1 MKKLLTALL
10 ACLMVLSCFAG
21 ASAEE
26 AYNPDAILYLT
37 CTNDPTH
44 LDPALATDGQSTILT
59 GSLYSALI
67 GYNQDGTLF
76 MDVAESYDVADD
88 GVTYTFHIRDGVK
101 FHDGTPCDAKAVEW
115 NWNRVSPANAT
126 ADMTYSSVLFGNVE
140 SFEATDDLTFVVKLK
155 ETDSTFLTLQG
166 SNSLAAGLVSP
177 TA

>member
-1 MKKLLTALL
+1 
-10 ACLMVLSCFAG
+10 MVLSCFAG

-26 AYNPDAILYLT
+26 ADNPDAILYLT

-88 GVTYTFHIRDGVK
+88 GVTYTFHIRDGIK

-115 NWNRVSPANAT
+115 NWNRVSP
-126 ADMTYSSVLFGNVE
+126 
-140 SFEATDDLTFVVKLK
+140 
-155 ETDSTFLTLQG
+155 
-166 SNSLAAGLVSP
+166 P
-177 TA
+177 TPPRT